1 MRRSSPGCRSCQPVS
16 GIVSGSEVE
25 VDAGMNVGV
34 GEGIGV
40 DVGGMTVGELG
51 LQPATLSA
59 RRTTKR
65 KAGERSL

>member
-1 MRRSSPGCRSCQPVS
+1 
-16 GIVSGSEVE
+16 
-25 VDAGMNVGV
+25 MNVGV

-40 DVGGMTVGELG
+40 DVGGMIAGEFG
-51 LQPATLSA
+51 LQPATLSP